1 MAKEKKSMDYDERKV
16 YTEAFRKSDGKR
28 LTGRS
33 GDAAA
38 AVKAYRAK
46 KTVDKADGNN
56 EYINRRNQEN
66 P

>member
-38 AVKAYRAK
+38 AVKAYK
-46 KTVDKADGNN
+46 EKSK
-56 EYINRRNQEN
+56 
-66 P
+66 